1 MVPAW
6 QRFFY
11 QGTGLP
17 KALALTVL
25 LLCGM
30 AAAAKPAVTDLGRID
45 RVVVEKSTGQATLFL
60 VIDLP
65 LEDGLTK
72 RRVIRKLNL
81 YAAVVKSGELRK
93 QFRRLTPHGRFGCL
107 STIHPRPMHWVP
119 VCSSRSKAIAA
130 SSNSKRCFG
139 SSLFRMRRQS
149 KNRMD
154 EIYLNPAI

>member
-93 QFRRLTPHGRFGCL
+93 KFPEIDASRPVRVLIYHPPKASALGTSVLEQIEGHCRELKFEAVFREQTVSDAGTGQAQP
-107 STIHPRPMHWVP
+107 
-119 VCSSRSKAIAA
+119 
-130 SSNSKRCFG
+130 
-139 SSLFRMRRQS
+139 
-149 KNRMD
+149 
-154 EIYLNPAI
+154 